1 MMPAAV
7 ARHAQTTDDVVR
19 AGGSTFVVQV
29 RYPRSEWVTIAR
41 IGDHRAA
48 VRAAAAA
55 YRNAASPDGWTPSQV
70 RLIEV

>member
-1 MMPAAV
+1 MPAAV
-7 ARHAQTTDDVVR
+7 ARYAQTTDDVVR

-41 IGDHRAA
+41 MGDHRAA

-55 YRNAASPDGWTPSQV
+55 YRGAASPDGWTPSQV
-70 RLIEV
+70 RLIET